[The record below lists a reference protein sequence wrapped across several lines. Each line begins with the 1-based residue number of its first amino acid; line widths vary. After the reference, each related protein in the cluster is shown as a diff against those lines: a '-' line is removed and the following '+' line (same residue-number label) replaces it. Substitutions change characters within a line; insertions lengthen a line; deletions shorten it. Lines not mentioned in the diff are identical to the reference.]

1 MTTLVD
7 MSVPVDEIT
16 ERARKVSFGRA
27 LLTFFAS
34 LLYAAGWLVAKAWLA
49 LVWCA
54 IAVQVGWRDARSSS
68 GGG

>member
-7 MSVPVDEIT
+7 VSVPVDEIT

-27 LLTFFAS
+27 LLTFLAS
-34 LLYAAGWLVAKAWLA
+34 LLYAVGWVVAKVWFGI
-49 LVWCA
+49 VWCA
-54 IAVQVGWRDARSSS
+54 IAVQVGWREARSAT